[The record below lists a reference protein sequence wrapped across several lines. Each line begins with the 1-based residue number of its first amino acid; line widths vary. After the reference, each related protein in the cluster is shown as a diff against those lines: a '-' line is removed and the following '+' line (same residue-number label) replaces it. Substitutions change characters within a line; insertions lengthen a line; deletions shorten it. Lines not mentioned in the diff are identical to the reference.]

1 MNKCHCV
8 KCKILRCVALKTVLN
23 YGSKLLIIALYKNLK
38 LIIKRLFLF
47 ILKHI
52 NHQNKSEMNKNIVV
66 KKEKPFCQLDGLP
79 GVKRRKVDAYWINDT
94 IDIEPTLELGYAC
107 TSSGNNGAINVWK
120 DDTGMIRGELMRHL
134 VVVEKRTFVSYEE
147 VEKCVRDWLD
157 RIN

>member
-1 MNKCHCV
+1 MP
-8 KCKILRCVALKTVLN
+8 LRKMQDITMCCTLKTVLN

>member
-1 MNKCHCV
+1 MYESIRV
-8 KCKILRCVALKTVLN
+8 KPCKFLKN
-23 YGSKLLIIALYKNLK
+23 YQGFAK
-38 LIIKRLFLF
+38 
-47 ILKHI
+47 
-52 NHQNKSEMNKNIVV
+52 NKSEMNKNIVA

-79 GVKRRKVDAYWINDT
+79 GVKRRKVDAYWTNDT

-147 VEKCVRDWLD
+147 VEKCVRDWLN

>member
-8 KCKILRCVALKTVLN
+8 KCKILRCVELKTVLN